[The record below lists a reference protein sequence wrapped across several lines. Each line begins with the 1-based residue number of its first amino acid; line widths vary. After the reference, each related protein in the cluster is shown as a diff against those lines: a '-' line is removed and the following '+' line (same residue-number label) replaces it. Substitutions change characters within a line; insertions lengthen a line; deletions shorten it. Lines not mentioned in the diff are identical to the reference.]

1 MKEKFVNVKCV
12 GIENIKEIA
21 NGKSI
26 VIETK
31 STGRLSLEVNFRI
44 KESAEKIDT
53 SYSCTKLKK
62 SIFKNQNAQIYILR
76 KQQ

>member
-1 MKEKFVNVKCV
+1 MKKIFVNVKCV

-26 VIETK
+26 AVEIK
-31 STGRLSLEVNFRI
+31 STGLLSLEVNFKI
-44 KESAEKIDT
+44 KESAEKIDK
-53 SYSCTKLKK
+53 SYTCTRLKK
-62 SIFKNQNAQIYILR
+62 SIFKNQDAQIYILR